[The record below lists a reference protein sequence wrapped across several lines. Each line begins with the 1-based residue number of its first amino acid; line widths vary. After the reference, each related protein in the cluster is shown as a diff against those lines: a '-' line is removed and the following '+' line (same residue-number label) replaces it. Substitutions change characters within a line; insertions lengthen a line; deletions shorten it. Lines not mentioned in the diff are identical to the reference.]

1 MPDDDTDPA
10 ALDDVRPGL
19 TRSGRSRRRPDV
31 TELELVGGA
40 EPLRVTLHEHDPRWA
55 EMFAE
60 HRARIVT
67 ALAGT
72 PARVEH
78 IGSTSVPGL
87 AAKPIVDVL
96 VVVDDVTADE
106 DHVDRLVSAGYVLRV
121 REPGHRLVRTPARDV
136 HVHVWEDGDPAGDE
150 YLLFRD
156 HLRRDAEDRARYEA
170 VKRELMTRS
179 WGDSNAYADAKDD
192 VVAAIKG
199 RARAAADAAAAAVA
213 STGASGPGR
222 DPDPR

>member
-1 MPDDDTDPA
+1 VPDDDAPDA
-10 ALDDVRPGL
+10 RADVRPDL
-19 TRSGRSRRRPDV
+19 TRRGRPRRRPDV
-31 TELELVGGA
+31 TDLDLVGGP

-55 EMFAE
+55 GTFAE
-60 HRARIVT
+60 HRSRIVG
-67 ALAGT
+67 ALDGT

-106 DHVDRLVSAGYVLRV
+106 DHVDRLVAAGYVLRV

-136 HVHVWEDGDPAGDE
+136 HVHVWEDGDPAVDE

-156 HLRRDAEDRARYEA
+156 HLRRDADDRARYEA
-170 VKRELMTRS
+170 VKRDLMTRR
-179 WGDSNAYADAKDD
+179 WDDSNAYADAKDE

-199 RARAAADAAAAAVA
+199 RARAAAAAGQA
-213 STGASGPGR
+213 GQPGH
-222 DPDPR
+222 PSA